1 VARASVT
8 QNERAKALLRS
19 RLILTEVLKRL
30 GGDKKRIGCAPINLS
45 PDGSMKSQ
53 RDVRLRAPPN
63 AGNLLPSDAIG
74 GAVYVNI
81 SRSRSRVAA
90 LTLCHGRDQVLR

>member
-30 GGDKKRIGCAPINLS
+30 GGDQKGIGCALINLS
-45 PDGSMKSQ
+45 AD
-53 RDVRLRAPPN
+53 
-63 AGNLLPSDAIG
+63 
-74 GAVYVNI
+74 
-81 SRSRSRVAA
+81 
-90 LTLCHGRDQVLR
+90 